1 MRRGI
6 RSMAILASLLTLLSS
21 FTYNIAITRK
31 IPTAG
36 LGLLSLL
43 NATIGFSVLPTA
55 LISFAYPR
63 LTARDNGLNM
73 MAAINVS
80 SIFYLVTLVLTVAYL
95 AGVWSKM
102 GLTPGW
108 SSS

>member
-1 MRRGI
+1 
-6 RSMAILASLLTLLSS
+6 MAVLASLLALLSS

-43 NATIGFSVLPTA
+43 NATIAFSNLPTA

-63 LTARDNGLNM
+63 LTARDNGLNII
-73 MAAINVS
+73 AAVNVS
-80 SIFYLVTLVLTVAYL
+80 SIFYLVTLALTIAYL
-95 AGVWSKM
+95 ASVWTKM
-102 GLTPGW
+102 GGPMPGW
-108 SSS
+108 SLL